1 VCPGASSTDEDCSTI
16 YCDSCGGC
24 IGGARLFCLDCL
36 EKEGDTFDTLDL
48 CCSRESQCIEA
59 RVTYRQDLKGP
70 HEPYHRLVKLRAAML
85 LHQFGRTFKLAL
97 AAFERVEEFCARI
110 TEGLQQSLEEKET
123 NALDASAPE
132 SNAAAPSTESV
143 QQGDVPAAA
152 DDTEDLT
159 ETERTTATTTE
170 MLSKN
175 DQSDDIPASADGS
188 KNEVEA
194 QGKEGKVALE
204 CGGASESQPQKGD
217 LPTCGKCDG
226 SLSFPFWY
234 CIFCEGQSRLRYE
247 RHYPTTSLTHRAVL
261 LDNLF
266 ICDACDSDGVPELT
280 RSSGKHTKEHHL
292 IRCLAPNE
300 GEVDPVPETEQRLMS
315 IESRLDELS
324 GRMEELTGRMGN
336 IEQLLHKIAGTA
348 GSENG
353 AAQV

>member
-1 VCPGASSTDEDCSTI
+1 MCPGTSGAYEGCSTI
-16 YCDSCGGC
+16 YCDSCRGC

-36 EKEGDTFDTLDL
+36 EKEGDSFDTLDL
-48 CCSRESQCIEA
+48 CCSQESRCIEA

-97 AAFERVEEFCARI
+97 AAFERVEEICARI
-110 TEGLQQSLEEKET
+110 AEGLQHSLEEKET

-132 SNAAAPSTESV
+132 SNAAVLPSESV
-143 QQGDVPAAA
+143 EQGDVPATA
-152 DDTEDLT
+152 DDSGPT
-159 ETERTTATTTE
+159 ETERTTAIE

-175 DQSDDIPASADGS
+175 DGSDDVPAAADGS
-188 KNEVEA
+188 KDEVGA
-194 QGKEGKVALE
+194 QGKEGKVVLE
-204 CGGASESQPQKGD
+204 CGGASESQPQKAD

-234 CIFCEGQSRLRYE
+234 CIFCEGLSRLRYE
-247 RHYPTTSLTHRAVL
+247 CQYSTTWLTRRAVL

-300 GEVDPVPETEQRLMS
+300 GASDAVPETEQRLMS

-324 GRMEELTGRMGN
+324 GRMEELTGRIGN

-348 GSENG
+348 STENG

>member
-1 VCPGASSTDEDCSTI
+1 
-16 YCDSCGGC
+16 
-24 IGGARLFCLDCL
+24 
-36 EKEGDTFDTLDL
+36 
-48 CCSRESQCIEA
+48 
-59 RVTYRQDLKGP
+59 
-70 HEPYHRLVKLRAAML
+70 ML
-85 LHQFGRTFKLAL
+85 LHQFGRTFQLSL

-110 TEGLQQSLEEKET
+110 SEGLQHPLEEKET
-123 NALDASAPE
+123 NALDASVLE
-132 SNAAAPSTESV
+132 SNAAALSSESV

-152 DDTEDLT
+152 DDTGDLT
-159 ETERTTATTTE
+159 ETERTTTTTE

-175 DQSDDIPASADGS
+175 DKSDDIPAAADGS
-188 KNEVEA
+188 KNKVGA
-194 QGKEGKVALE
+194 QGKEGKVVL
-204 CGGASESQPQKGD
+204 GYGSASESQPQKGD

-247 RHYPTTSLTHRAVL
+247 CHYPTTSLTHRAVL

-280 RSSGKHTKEHHL
+280 RSAGKHTKEHHL

-300 GEVDPVPETEQRLMS
+300 GGADAVPETEQRLMS
-315 IESRLDELS
+315 IESRLDGLS
-324 GRMEELTGRMGN
+324 DRIEDLTGRIGN